1 MDSNLYVIDTDC
13 LNFLLNSQVGRKLL
27 QFIELRLPPSIYG
40 ELNIKERRDLEKLN
54 FKLIELDNKDKKIVE
69 KLIWQM
75 HGDKEKAISYRKNR
89 NPHHTGECEGAALAR
104 KLKCRFVLN
113 EKKANSI
120 IKKTLKWANIQ
131 ILSIRQFGEIILTSN
146 NLKELGDVYLDE
158 LFKELLI
165 R

>member
-1 MDSNLYVIDTDC
+1 MDSNEYVIDTDC
-13 LNFLLNSQVGRKLL
+13 LKFLLNSQVGRKIL
-27 QFIELRLPPSIYG
+27 QFIELRLPPSIYD
-40 ELNIKERRDLEKLN
+40 ELNLKERRDLKEFN
-54 FKLIELDNKDKKIVE
+54 FKLIELDNKDRKIVE

-89 NPHHTGECEGAALAR
+89 KPHHTGECEGAALAR
-104 KLKCRFVLN
+104 KLKCGIVLN

-120 IKKTLKWANIQ
+120 IKKTLKFANIQ
-131 ILSIRQFGEIILTSN
+131 ILNIRQFGGTILSTN